1 VIYSESV
8 SCHCGAECEVFLG
21 WARYSDFA
29 ADPTSMPRKPAASMK
44 CLSAA
49 QSAWRL
55 PRISIKAPKPERFP
69 CGKFVFSSFRKV
81 AIGDLLFFSIAGV
94 RGPGS
99 LIKRVTP
106 RQRVWHA
113 MRITRNIL
121 SLIVLVSSV
130 SITLAQQ
137 VPDPRVADIVQNG
150 KIRVG
155 IGLANLVSSIK
166 EPGTGELRGVAPD
179 LARALAARIHVEFQP
194 IEYNRPGLVLAGAKA
209 NAWDVAF
216 LVLDPARA
224 NDADF
229 SAPYMESDFTLLVP
243 VGSAIRKFADADQSG
258 IRIGVPR
265 GDAVDLNLTRLAKN
279 ALLVRVDNQTAGGDL
294 LRTGQIDAYAAPRP
308 ALLGLSSQI
317 AGSHVLEDSFAT
329 ISFAA
334 FVPKGHDEHAAYVGE
349 FLEDAKGSGLIKSFI
364 EAAGLHGIKV
374 APAAKL
380 K

>member
-1 VIYSESV
+1 
-8 SCHCGAECEVFLG
+8 
-21 WARYSDFA
+21 
-29 ADPTSMPRKPAASMK
+29 
-44 CLSAA
+44 
-49 QSAWRL
+49 
-55 PRISIKAPKPERFP
+55 
-69 CGKFVFSSFRKV
+69 
-81 AIGDLLFFSIAGV
+81 
-94 RGPGS
+94 
-99 LIKRVTP
+99 
-106 RQRVWHA
+106 

-121 SLIVLVSSV
+121 SLIVLISSV

-137 VPDPRVADIVQNG
+137 VPDPRVADIVQKG
-150 KIRVG
+150 KLRVG

-166 EPGTGELRGVAPD
+166 DPATGELRGVASD

-216 LVLDPARA
+216 LVLDPARD

-243 VGSAIRKFADADQSG
+243 VASAIRKFADADQSG

-279 ALLVRVDNQTAGGDL
+279 ALLVRVDNQAAGGDL

-308 ALLGLSSQI
+308 ALLGLSSHI

-374 APAAKL
+374 APAATL